1 MMDFVSWDDDIP
13 NWMESHKIHVPNH
26 QPAEDGLWTAKL
38 LQLWTR
44 HEITKH
50 CGTSRGH
57 IILVFIN
64 ILPIVADSEPINVDD
79 KKRVPQ
85 CSPAGDP
92 DEILCFG
99 SSENRIRQIYEGSFL
114 IISFFSHESGQSA
127 YGMPLG
133 PSPMDFHG
141 FPAHSDVISKLVL
154 SYSVPDPVNPCK
166 SQ

>member
-1 MMDFVSWDDDIP
+1 MKLPSIVA
-13 NWMESHKIHVPNH
+13 
-26 QPAEDGLWTAKL
+26 QAE
-38 LQLWTR
+38 
-44 HEITKH
+44 
-50 CGTSRGH
+50 GH

-64 ILPIVADSEPINVDD
+64 RLPSVADSEPINVDG

-127 YGMPLG
+127 YGIAIG
-133 PSPMDFHG
+133 PIAHG
-141 FPAHSDVISKLVL
+141 FPWISSTLRRHKQVG
-154 SYSVPDPVNPCK
+154 SIIFRPRSCK
-166 SQ
+166 SM